1 MAKFDLTLHDKKHFF
16 RVVPLAIEDI
26 FGIELHG
33 FEDWKEG
40 PEKIGVLV

>member
-1 MAKFDLTLHDKKHFF
+1 MAEFDLTLHDKKHFL
-16 RVVPLAIEDI
+16 RMVTLAIKDI

-33 FEDWKEG
+33 FENRKEG